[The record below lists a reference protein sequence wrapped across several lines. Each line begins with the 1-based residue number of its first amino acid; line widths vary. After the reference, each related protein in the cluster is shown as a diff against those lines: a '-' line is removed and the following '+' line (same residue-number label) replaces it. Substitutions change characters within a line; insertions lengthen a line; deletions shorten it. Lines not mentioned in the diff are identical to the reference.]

1 MVKQSHTIKFDDSSR
16 STNANVYQNNNQ
28 DIAQAFDVESIQM
41 LNNEKAYTAKNQKK
55 RKDSSIISRTS
66 KNSNIGSK

>member
-41 LNNEKAYTAKNQKK
+41 LNNEKAFTAKNQ
-55 RKDSSIISRTS
+55 
-66 KNSNIGSK
+66 